1 MKHLDDSIKA
11 LFTPEQLEELERRSK
26 EISESPDFKRF
37 RYLGDRYYSGEAT
50 PEESE
55 EYEARTEW
63 RKKLPR
69 SPIPGLIPD
78 DHPLSMGG
86 FPSTKYQPGALKEG
100 PSADP
105 GNASP

>member
-11 LFTPEQLEELERRSK
+11 LFTPEQLEKLERRSK

-37 RYLGDRYYSGEAT
+37 RYLGKRYYSGEAT
-50 PEESE
+50 PEERE
-55 EYEARTEW
+55 EYEARTAW
-63 RKKLPR
+63 RKKLPQ

-86 FPSTKYQPGALKEG
+86 FPSTPKKRRRSKKES
-100 PSADP
+100 PADP
-105 GNASP
+105 GSASP